1 MVTSKKDYGRDEVTA
16 AKSVLLEVMHILG
29 DYSDDLILIGGW
41 VPELLF
47 PDSEI
52 PHVGSTDVDI
62 LVNHNEIDS
71 SRYATIRKLLEKRG
85 YSQSKEQPFIF
96 YRNVSINNR
105 NDIKVQVDF
114 LAGEYLGTGKNRRTQ
129 IVQDIRPR
137 KVHGGDFAF
146 SNTQKIK
153 VDGKLPNGAIDHIIF
168 NIISLPAFIIL
179 KGIALKNRFKEKDAW
194 DIYFCLQQFDD
205 QIDQLANQFKGLLK
219 IRIVQ
224 ESLGVIHEA
233 FSSINDVGPNMIAD
247 FEETAGDEREL
258 IKRDSFERINK
269 FLSLL
274 N

>member
-16 AKSVLLEVMHILG
+16 AKSVLIEVMHILG

-85 YSQSKEQPFIF
+85 YFQSKEQPFIF

-129 IVQDIRPR
+129 IIQDIRPR
-137 KVHGGDFAF
+137 KVRGGDFAF

-194 DIYFCLQQFDD
+194 DIYFCLQQFDN
-205 QIDQLANQFKGLLK
+205 QIDRLANQFKGIIKNKMVL
-219 IRIVQ
+219 
-224 ESLGVIHEA
+224 ESLEYIQNA

-258 IKRDSFERINK
+258 IKRDSFERINE